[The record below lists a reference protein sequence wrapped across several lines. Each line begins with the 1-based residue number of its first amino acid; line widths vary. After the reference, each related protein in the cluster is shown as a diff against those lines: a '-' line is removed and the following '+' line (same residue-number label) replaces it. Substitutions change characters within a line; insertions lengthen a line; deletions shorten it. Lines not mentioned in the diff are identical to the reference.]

1 MSRRG
6 RLGALLVL
14 VLALVA
20 GCTPPGAAGPAPSAP
35 AVLADERVADLVEQV
50 PHRTVKNLPV
60 ARLADGLTPPTNRWY
75 SGLVFGE
82 KPMPVFPL
90 PLSFGLTAEGFSF
103 GLPKVG
109 VTERTIAGGFA
120 PDVAVGLGAASWT
133 VAGSDA
139 SVVVLDGVGKDGER
153 LGRATIAQGSPFVSW
168 VAERAVKAT
177 IPAGFEAAGEGLFS
191 ATLAGTRY
199 ALLARD
205 ATVDGTSVD
214 VGSGG
219 SLVFWP
225 VPVGHGVEEL
235 AEAASHVVTGSRLAY
250 QVGESTV
257 TTELTYLADGATAI
271 ARMPHQLTGAD
282 GAEPSTA
289 PGCDLGSYPSI
300 YGTMTLCAGS
310 TLTWTTPRHAATA
323 TLNLSGLGDDQRRRL
338 GDQLAAD
345 AASLPD
351 FPADTYF
358 GGKALQRTAMLLMVA
373 DQLGAAEQARTL
385 AQTLD
390 AQLSRWFDPRGCDER
405 QATCFVYDP
414 DAKGMVG
421 LTPSFGSDEF
431 NDHHFHYGYF
441 LYAAAVMAEHDPSV
455 VDRYAPVLD
464 LLAADLASSGS
475 PAFPDRRT
483 FDAYA
488 SHSWAS
494 GTSPFADGNNQE
506 SVSEA
511 VNAWAGLALWAR
523 ATGDEALEGEADWM
537 LSLEADSS
545 RRYWTNPDL
554 SQFDGY
560 GAGIVSLNWGGK
572 RDFATWF
579 SDAPAAK
586 LAILLLPMSPSSGYL
601 AGDPAS
607 IRAEV
612 AAATGG
618 RFAQKFGDYVLM
630 YSALAGSQ
638 DRAAA
643 LAAVDSLP
651 DGVLDDGL
659 SRTYLLAWLL
669 APPA

>member
-1 MSRRG
+1 MSRR
-6 RLGALLVL
+6 RALAGL
-14 VLALVA
+14 LALVVSLLA
-20 GCTPPGAAGPAPSAP
+20 ACTPVGVAGPAPSAP
-35 AVLADERVADLVEQV
+35 AVLADERVANLVEQL
-50 PHRTVKNLPV
+50 PHRTVKQLPA
-60 ARLADGLTPPTNRWY
+60 ARLAEGLTPPTNRWY

-90 PLSFGLTAEGFSF
+90 PLGFGLTSDGFAF
-103 GLPKVG
+103 GLPKVT
-109 VTERTIAGGFA
+109 VSERTIAGGFA
-120 PDVAVGLGAASWT
+120 PDVAVGLGTASW
-133 VAGSDA
+133 VVSGADP
-139 SVVVLDGVGKDGER
+139 SVVVLDGMDSAGAR

-168 VAERAVKAT
+168 VAERAVSAT
-177 IPAGFEAAGEGLFS
+177 IPAGFEPAGEGLFS
-191 ATLAGTRY
+191 AAVAGTRY

-205 ATVDGTSVD
+205 AEVDGTSVE
-214 VGSGG
+214 VAAGG

-225 VPVGHGVEEL
+225 VPEGHEPEEL
-235 AEAASHVVTGSRLAY
+235 AEPASHVVTGSRLAY
-250 QVGESTV
+250 RLGEKTV
-257 TTELTYLADGATAI
+257 TTELTYLGDGATAI
-271 ARMPHQLTGAD
+271 ARLPHQLAGAD
-282 GAEPSTA
+282 GAEPSA
-289 PGCDLGSYPSI
+289 PPGCDLGSYQSI
-300 YGTMTLCAGS
+300 YGPMTLCAGS
-310 TLTWTTPRHAATA
+310 TLSWTTPRHDASPA
-323 TLNLSGLGDDQRRRL
+323 LDLSGLDEDQRGRL
-338 GDQLAAD
+338 GEKLAAD
-345 AASLPD
+345 AAGLPD

-373 DQLGAAEQARTL
+373 DQLGATAQSRTL
-385 AQTLD
+385 AQQLD
-390 AQLSRWFDPRGCDER
+390 AQLSRWFDPTGCEQR

-414 DAKGMVG
+414 EARGVVG

-441 LYAAAVMAEHDPSV
+441 LYAAAVMAQHDPSV

-475 PAFPDRRT
+475 AAFPARRT

-488 SHSWAS
+488 GHSWAS

-511 VNAWAGLALWAR
+511 VNAWAGLALWAK
-523 ATGDEALEGEADWM
+523 ATGDEPLQDEAGWM
-537 LSLEADSS
+537 LSLEADSATT
-545 RRYWTNPDL
+545 YWTNPDL
-554 SQFDGY
+554 SRFDAY

-572 RDFATWF
+572 RDYATWF

-601 AGDPAS
+601 AGDPAR
-607 IRAEV
+607 IRANV

-618 RFAQKFGDYVLM
+618 RFAQKFGDYLLM
-630 YSALAGSQ
+630 YSALAGPQGRES
-638 DRAAA
+638 A
-643 LAAVDSLP
+643 LAAAESLP